1 MIAIEP
7 QQGARG
13 LAPNAHRLE
22 LVGAPG
28 ALAWP
33 ALCPNCGAPARERI
47 RVGKVFMVNYQFDD
61 LPAWYRVCRVA
72 IPFCAGCAARHRSE
86 QPAASAAERLL
97 TMVRAEM
104 AIPMVLMGAAAL
116 FCARE
121 AIASLPDQVGAS
133 VMGGLGLLFA
143 LGSAACARSAWKRS
157 ERFRV
162 PPQTSVTL
170 ACDFS
175 DDISD
180 PFDEQ
185 RRVYAI
191 RDPRFAETFGD
202 MNAQAA
208 WDPEAPRARRARSR
222 RGVASALL
230 IIAAVV
236 GLILQHFTK

>member
-13 LAPNAHRLE
+13 LAPNPHRVE
-22 LVGAPG
+22 LVGAPS

-33 ALCPNCGAPARERI
+33 AVCPNCGAPASERI
-47 RVGKVFMVNYQFDD
+47 RVGKVFVVTYQFDD
-61 LPAWYRVCRVA
+61 QPAWYRVCRVA
-72 IPFCAGCAARHRSE
+72 MPFCSPCAARHRSE
-86 QPAASAAERLL
+86 QPAASSAERLL

-104 AIPMVLMGAAAL
+104 AIPMVIMGAVAV

-121 AIASLPDQVGAS
+121 ALASLPDQVGAA

-143 LGSAACARSAWKRS
+143 LGSAACARSAWRGS
-157 ERFRV
+157 ARFRV

-170 ACDFS
+170 SCDFS

-180 PFDEQ
+180 PFDEE
-185 RRVYAI
+185 RRIYAI
-191 RDPRFAETFGD
+191 RDPRFAEAFAS

-208 WDPEAPRARRARSR
+208 WDPDAPRARRARWSR
-222 RGVASALL
+222 AVVSALL
-230 IIAAVV
+230 IIAAAV
-236 GLILQHFTK
+236 GLILQHFAK